1 LLFLVY
7 VHVIVGWDS
16 CSQSPPE
23 ECMSC
28 LVNVHVFLVLI
39 IMDHTVNRSLV
50 IFTPP
55 TQRFTGLLYNVQA
68 MLG

>member
-1 LLFLVY
+1 
-7 VHVIVGWDS
+7 
-16 CSQSPPE
+16 
-23 ECMSC
+23 MSC